1 MDYYKPVE
9 IARELQISTSALR
22 HYESWGV
29 VPAPER
35 AANGYRL
42 YTRIHLAYF
51 RCLRAMFPGFGVKV
65 TCEVLR
71 FIQKRDI
78 DAAFWLVN
86 KEQAILHHEKAA
98 ADQTL
103 AMLDT
108 LELPPLPNRRLKQR
122 MTIGEIAAFTG
133 SAPSAIRHW
142 EKEGLIAPERD
153 PENGYRLF
161 SPVDA
166 RKILL
171 IRTLRGTVYFLKSM
185 KEIVQAVENQSIDK
199 AKKITEQAIF
209 SINERN
215 RQQYLGL
222 HQLIELCKELKLVT
236 K

>member
-42 YTRIHLAYF
+42 YTGIHLAYF
-51 RCLRAMFPGFGVKV
+51 RCLRAMFPGFGVQV

-71 FIQKRDI
+71 LIQKSDI

-142 EKEGLIAPERD
+142 EKEGLISPERD

-199 AKKITEQAIF
+199 AKKITEQAIS

-222 HQLIELCKELKLVT
+222 HQLIELCKELNLVT

>member
-1 MDYYKPVE
+1 
-9 IARELQISTSALR
+9 
-22 HYESWGV
+22 
-29 VPAPER
+29 
-35 AANGYRL
+35 
-42 YTRIHLAYF
+42 
-51 RCLRAMFPGFGVKV
+51 
-65 TCEVLR
+65 
-71 FIQKRDI
+71 
-78 DAAFWLVN
+78 
-86 KEQAILHHEKAA
+86 
-98 ADQTL
+98 
-103 AMLDT
+103 
-108 LELPPLPNRRLKQR
+108 

-142 EKEGLIAPERD
+142 EKEGLISPERD

-199 AKKITEQAIF
+199 AKKITEQAIS

-222 HQLIELCKELKLVT
+222 HQLIELCKELNLVT